1 MLLRLD
7 IENIA
12 IIKKSALTFGSG
24 LTVFT
29 GQTGAGKSIL
39 LDALSLCLGARADTD
54 LIRHGQDRAII
65 SAVFNIDQRTSLF
78 DLLAEHGIPIE
89 GSELV
94 IRRILVKDGNSRCFL
109 NDYPVSLGLIKTI
122 SNHLME
128 IHQQFDRIL
137 DASAHRDVLDEYAQ
151 HDACL
156 QQTRSAFE
164 AWKRTETQLE
174 CHRTKIAEALKE
186 KSFLEHKVKELSEF
200 DPQHNEEQS
209 LTEQRTFIKQKETII
224 KAYQHVA
231 DTFDGEMKSAGLQ
244 AYKTLS
250 KLDDAI
256 SVSLCE
262 SMDQVLSQMT
272 EIAARAQDHLNSLL
286 DNSLSLTEIEDRLFE
301 LRHLA
306 RKYNCMPDELVQ
318 SLETSQHLIE
328 TLEDSSA
335 ELGKLARLVETHRQ
349 AFIESAKQLSTLR
362 IEKALEL
369 DQQIAAE
376 LPPLKLGSAKFIT
389 SVSPLNE
396 TQWNSYGMDA
406 VEFMADMNQQGV
418 MLPLTKV
425 ASGGE
430 MARLMLALKVC
441 LARSGLTPGLVF
453 DEVDSGVGGDVANAV
468 GHRLRQL
475 SKHLQVLVITHSPQ
489 VASAGDTHWIIQK
502 TLLEEGVETRPMLLS
517 QDQRVHEIARM
528 MAGDHITP
536 EAEAAASVLLNQKH
550 DP

>member
-12 IIKKSALTFGSG
+12 IIKKSALNFGSG

-164 AWKRTETQLE
+164 TWKRTETQLE
-174 CHRTKIAEALKE
+174 SHRAKIAEALRE
-186 KSFLEHKVKELSEF
+186 KSFLEHKVKELSAF
-200 DPQHNEEQS
+200 DPQPNEEQS
-209 LTEQRTFIKQKETII
+209 LTEQRTFIKHKESII

-231 DTFDGEMKSAGLQ
+231 DAFDGDIKSAGLQ

-272 EIAARAQDHLNSLL
+272 EIAARAQDHLNTLL

-306 RKYNCMPDELVQ
+306 RKYNCMPDELVH
-318 SLETSQHLIE
+318 SLETSQHLLE

-335 ELGKLARLVETHRQ
+335 ELGKLERLVETHRL
-349 AFIESAKQLSTLR
+349 AFIESAKQLSMFR
-362 IEKALEL
+362 IEKAQEL

-376 LPPLKLGSAKFIT
+376 LPPLKLGSVKFVT
-389 SVSPLNE
+389 LVSPLNE
-396 TQWNSYGMDA
+396 AQWNSYGMDA

-475 SKHLQVLVITHSPQ
+475 STHLQVLVITHSPQ
-489 VASAGDTHWIIQK
+489 VASAGDTHWVIQK
-502 TLLEEGVETRPMLLS
+502 TMLEEGVETRPMLLT

-550 DP
+550 E

>member
-1 MLLRLD
+1 MLLRLN

-186 KSFLEHKVKELSEF
+186 KSFLEHKVKELLEF

-231 DTFDGEMKSAGLQ
+231 DAFDGDIKSAGLQ

-272 EIAARAQDHLNSLL
+272 EIAAMAQDHLNTLM
-286 DNSLSLTEIEDRLFE
+286 DKSLSLTEIEDRLFE

-306 RKYNCMPDELVQ
+306 RKYDCMPDDLVQ
-318 SLETSQHLIE
+318 SLETSQHLLE

-335 ELGKLARLVETHRQ
+335 ELGKLERLVETHRQ
-349 AFIESAKQLSTLR
+349 AFIETAKQLSTVR
-362 IEKALEL
+362 IEKAQEL

-376 LPPLKLGSAKFIT
+376 LPPLKLGSVKFIT

-396 TQWNSYGMDA
+396 AQWNSHGMDA

-489 VASAGDTHWIIQK
+489 VASSGDTHWIIQK
-502 TLLEEGVETRPMLLS
+502 TMLKDGVETHPMLLS

-550 DP
+550 E